1 MENYDKNSIIFLAG
15 HNGLVGSAINRRLK
29 ALKFKKII
37 TVSKKKLDLRN
48 PIKVKKFFKNKKI
61 DYLIIAA
68 AKVGGI
74 LANKNYQD
82 EFLIDNINIQNNLLL
97 LAKDK
102 KIKRTIFLGSS
113 CIYPKNSK
121 TPIKESSLLT
131 GKLEKTNECYAI
143 AKIAGI
149 KLSEALAK
157 RYNLD
162 IVAIMP
168 TNTYGKNDNFD
179 MDNSHVIPGM
189 ITKFIK
195 AKKEN
200 KNQVKLFGTG
210 KPEREFIYSDDLA
223 NAIVKMIFISKKK
236 LNKTFKNELPILNVG
251 TGQSISIKDLALLI
265 KKIINYNGKIIFDKN
280 YPDGTMKKNLDSRI
294 IKSLGWAP
302 KIKIDDGLNKVYNS
316 IKDNYSE

>member
-1 MENYDKNSIIFLAG
+1 M
-15 HNGLVGSAINRRLK
+15 
-29 ALKFKKII
+29 
-37 TVSKKKLDLRN
+37 
-48 PIKVKKFFKNKKI
+48 
-61 DYLIIAA
+61 
-68 AKVGGI
+68 
-74 LANKNYQD
+74 
-82 EFLIDNINIQNNLLL
+82 
-97 LAKDK
+97 
-102 KIKRTIFLGSS
+102 
-113 CIYPKNSK
+113 
-121 TPIKESSLLT
+121 LT

-223 NAIVKMIFISKKK
+223 NAIVKMIFISKK
-236 LNKTFKNELPILNVG
+236 
-251 TGQSISIKDLALLI
+251 S
-265 KKIINYNGKIIFDKN
+265 
-280 YPDGTMKKNLDSRI
+280 
-294 IKSLGWAP
+294 
-302 KIKIDDGLNKVYNS
+302 
-316 IKDNYSE
+316 

>member
-1 MENYDKNSIIFLAG
+1 M
-15 HNGLVGSAINRRLK
+15 
-29 ALKFKKII
+29 
-37 TVSKKKLDLRN
+37 
-48 PIKVKKFFKNKKI
+48 
-61 DYLIIAA
+61 
-68 AKVGGI
+68 
-74 LANKNYQD
+74 
-82 EFLIDNINIQNNLLL
+82 
-97 LAKDK
+97 
-102 KIKRTIFLGSS
+102 GSS

-195 AKKEN
+195 AKRK
-200 KNQVKLFGTG
+200 
-210 KPEREFIYSDDLA
+210 
-223 NAIVKMIFISKKK
+223 
-236 LNKTFKNELPILNVG
+236 
-251 TGQSISIKDLALLI
+251 
-265 KKIINYNGKIIFDKN
+265 
-280 YPDGTMKKNLDSRI
+280 
-294 IKSLGWAP
+294 
-302 KIKIDDGLNKVYNS
+302 
-316 IKDNYSE
+316 